1 MELSNLQLAFM
12 ELYGIA
18 FVIYL
23 IWRSESVDRVTF
35 LARERE
41 ADKRQEE
48 RDNDARERRRMIY
61 EADEKR
67 NLMEAD
73 SYNEASSMEPF
84 CGEGKKP

>member
-12 ELYGIA
+12 ALCGIA

-41 ADKRQEE
+41 ATKKQEE
-48 RDNDARERRRMIY
+48 RDRDARERRRMVY
-61 EADEKR
+61 EADR
-67 NLMEAD
+67 
-73 SYNEASSMEPF
+73 YNDQCSSMEPF

>member
-12 ELYGIA
+12 ALCGIA

-41 ADKRQEE
+41 ADKKQEE

-61 EADEKR
+61 EADR
-67 NLMEAD
+67 
-73 SYNEASSMEPF
+73 YNESASMEPF
-84 CGEGKKP
+84 CGEGKRP

>member
-12 ELYGIA
+12 ALCGIA

-41 ADKRQEE
+41 ADKKQEE

-67 NLMEAD
+67 KLMEAD
-73 SYNEASSMEPF
+73 AYNEACNMEPF